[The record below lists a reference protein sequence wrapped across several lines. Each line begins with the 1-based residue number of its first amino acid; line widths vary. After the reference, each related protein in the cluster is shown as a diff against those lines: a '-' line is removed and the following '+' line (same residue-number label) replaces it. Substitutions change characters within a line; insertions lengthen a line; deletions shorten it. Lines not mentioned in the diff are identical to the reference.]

1 MKADCEKELK
11 QLLHMTTS
19 FLSKEE
25 RVRHLA
31 FRLCLAESNLNLYD
45 FEEEMFVS
53 RTTLE
58 HDLKE
63 LRASFTQKDPYIKL
77 IRNKT
82 FISFEENERKN
93 VIF

>member
-1 MKADCEKELK
+1 MGIFIESRLRKGIEAASTYDHFFFIKRG
-11 QLLHMTTS
+11 T
-19 FLSKEE
+19 
-25 RVRHLA
+25 VRHLA

-63 LRASFTQKDPYIKL
+63 LRASFTQKRSIY
-77 IRNKT
+77 
-82 FISFEENERKN
+82 
-93 VIF
+93 